1 MEYNMNHSSSIT
13 GLLVSVNINVNHS
26 SFFCFV
32 LRCGG
37 GDLMSDREE
46 GLTGSFPFVPKQE
59 RAQLK
64 RKALLDSGRVLFLS
78 KGYEQ
83 TTAKEIA
90 IHAGVATG
98 TFYRYF
104 EDKRQLLMA
113 LLEDHIDL
121 LTPPEPAWFNMD
133 PENRLAHLL
142 ETHYKQLN
150 ELGLYRVLPELLPK
164 DSEFLD
170 VLTEAKKKIHDR
182 IVTRLKQAKE
192 KGLTWRDL
200 DLDTVTWTIMMLMNN
215 LHEIEK
221 QSGAPVNFN
230 EIAKIICRLIY
241 PPEMLEHLRHNDK

>member
-1 MEYNMNHSSSIT
+1 
-13 GLLVSVNINVNHS
+13 
-26 SFFCFV
+26 
-32 LRCGG
+32 
-37 GDLMSDREE
+37 MSNREE
-46 GLTGSFPFVPKQE
+46 GLTGSFPSMPKQE

-90 IHAGVATG
+90 LHAGVATG

-121 LTPPEPAWFNMD
+121 LTPPEPVWFNMD

-142 ETHYKQLN
+142 ERHYKQLN
-150 ELGLYRVLPELLPK
+150 ELGLYRILPELLPK
-164 DSEFLD
+164 DSELLA

-182 IVTRLKQAKE
+182 ILARVKQARE
-192 KGLTWRDL
+192 KGFTWKDL

-215 LHEIEK
+215 IHEIEK
-221 QSGAPVNFN
+221 QSGGPINFN
-230 EIAKIICRLIY
+230 EMAKIICRLIY
-241 PPEMLEHLRHNDK
+241 PPGILEQLRINE